1 MDMASLP
8 KLPKQS
14 TPNGMKLKPAS
25 SQGDKCLAI
34 LFDSAI
40 LAALPMTK
48 LAGGT
53 AACMGDMTVTS
64 IQVGLL
70 FHAYGGGKRRSAGR
84 NEVTPELARPVEFQE
99 GPRQLTGAFH

>member
-1 MDMASLP
+1 MASLP

-53 AACMGDMTVTS
+53 AACMGDMTHGENGFRNVRTRFLKS
-64 IQVGLL
+64 PL
-70 FHAYGGGKRRSAGR
+70 FYGNQKKSKY
-84 NEVTPELARPVEFQE
+84 LDQCPVCIA
-99 GPRQLTGAFH
+99 L